1 MEKMSNKIIRN
12 LILITLIV
20 LALLGIYF
28 GSVRPFIKGWK
39 YIDALGKKGQIA
51 SVEDFKNVFKEVLDY
66 KAPLSDDEVV
76 KFVSGDIVDMIS
88 GGKQQ
93 EEVERELL
101 SFIEEYIDEKD
112 AIHLL
117 NTGRSYHFLW
127 IQFGQKE
134 EDFKKAEE
142 YYKKVLNF
150 APNLPPALYGIL
162 DLYRAGG
169 DVEKTKEYGERVLK
183 LWPEDV
189 RVVELLKI
197 IEEIKESPAR

>member
-1 MEKMSNKIIRN
+1 MKILRN
-12 LILITLIV
+12 TILIALIV

-28 GSVRPFIKGWK
+28 GSVRSFIKGRK

-51 SVEDFKNVFKEVLDY
+51 SVEDFKNVFKEVLGY

-76 KFVSGDIVDMIS
+76 KFVSGDIIDMIS

-93 EEVERELL
+93 EEVVRQLL

-142 YYKKVLNF
+142 YYKKVLSF
-150 APNLPPALYGIL
+150 APKLPPALYGIL
-162 DLYRAGG
+162 DLYRARG
-169 DVEKTKEYGERVLK
+169 DAENAKIYADKILE
-183 LWPEDV
+183 LWPEDT
-189 RVVELLKI
+189 RVIELLKV
-197 IEEIKESPAR
+197 IEEI